1 MARGDAARVAEHRAA
16 GSRARHAGHRGGDH
30 RRGVVVVS
38 WSRPTTARSI
48 LGIDAELR
56 TTISVA
62 GTLAGGV
69 SGPGDFPLRAVVQ
82 FGWRWLARRARSAWQ
97 AMIALIRALLTAVLL
112 FPVLLFGASA
122 FACDVTQRAVVPLT
136 IVGTSVLVPVAVN
149 GIEGI

>member
-56 TTISVA
+56 ATISVA

-97 AMIALIRALLTAVLL
+97 AMIALILAALLF
-112 FPVLLFGASA
+112 FPVAA
-122 FACDVTQRAVVPLT
+122 FACDVTQKASVPLT
-136 IVGTSVLVPVAVN
+136 IVGTSVLVYVAV
-149 GIEGI
+149 